1 MSYAS
6 LIACAHESLTAA
18 REMCPNRV
26 LVNRDY
32 IIGELERTMI
42 AIDAGTDILVDEDTK
57 EDPEDLEEYMDQVQ
71 SSHLMPCAI
80 I

>member
-6 LIACAHESLTAA
+6 LVASALESLTAA
-18 REMCPNRV
+18 RNLCPDRV

-32 IIGELERTMI
+32 IIWELERTMV
-42 AIDAGTDILVDEDTK
+42 AINDGTDILVDEDIK
-57 EDPEDLEEYMDQVQ
+57 EDPEDLEECMDQVQ
-71 SSHLMPCAI
+71 STHLMPCAI